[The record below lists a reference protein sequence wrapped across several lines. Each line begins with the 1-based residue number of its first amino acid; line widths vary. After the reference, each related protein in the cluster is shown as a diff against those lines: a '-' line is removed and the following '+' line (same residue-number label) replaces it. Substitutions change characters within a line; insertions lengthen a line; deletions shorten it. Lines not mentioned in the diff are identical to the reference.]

1 VIGSRRAA
9 GAIALAVAVVAV
21 APALG
26 PQGAEAQPAALA
38 RLDDARTAAEA
49 TPFEGTMSV
58 QWTDSAGVHLS
69 ELGVRGVGGVVQF
82 DGAQPLIA
90 TPDGRL
96 VLQAGGWSL
105 VAPGD
110 PSTVGQAP
118 PLADKFDMTAM
129 VGPDVAGRPTLLVDV
144 RTLQG
149 DTDERLYLDVDT
161 GLVLRREQI
170 DNGQAVRIVEFT
182 SIHIGPVAQEATL
195 PIHRD
200 DLPQRLQPSAL
211 IAPFRAASRLAAGYV
226 LVGVQRRMGIV
237 QALYSDG
244 LHSLSVFEQAGAL
257 DVGRL
262 PRSGEVVTVARGSGV
277 RYGWPGGQ
285 VITWQSGQATYTVV
299 GDGPAGEVLAA
310 ATSVPPARRLSLVQR
325 VRYTARR
332 LLVEFIG
339 RG

>member
-1 VIGSRRAA
+1 MIGSRRAT
-9 GAIALAVAVVAV
+9 GAVALALAVVAV
-21 APALG
+21 TPVL
-26 PQGAEAQPAALA
+26 AQPSAGAQPSA
-38 RLDDARTAAEA
+38 MTRLDDARTAAEA

-58 QWTDSAGVHLS
+58 QWTDSGGVHIT
-69 ELGVRGVGGVVQF
+69 EVGVRGTGGVVQF
-82 DGAQPLIA
+82 DGAQPVIA

-96 VLQAGGWSL
+96 VMQAGGWSL

-149 DTDERLYLDVDT
+149 NTDERLYLDLDT

-170 DNGQAVRIVEFT
+170 DDGQAVRIVEFT
-182 SIHIGPVAQEATL
+182 SIHIGPEAEEATL
-195 PIHRD
+195 PIHQD
-200 DLPQRLQPSAL
+200 ALPQRMSPSAL
-211 IAPFRAASRLAAGYV
+211 IAPFRAVTRLADGYV

-244 LHSLSVFEQAGAL
+244 LHSLSVFEQGGSL

-262 PRSGEVVTVARGSGV
+262 PRSGEVVAVARGRGV

-299 GDGPAGEVLAA
+299 GDGPASDVLAA
-310 ATSVPPARRLSLVQR
+310 ATSVPPARRLSVVQR
-325 VRYTARR
+325 IRYTCRR
-332 LLVEFIG
+332 LLVELTG